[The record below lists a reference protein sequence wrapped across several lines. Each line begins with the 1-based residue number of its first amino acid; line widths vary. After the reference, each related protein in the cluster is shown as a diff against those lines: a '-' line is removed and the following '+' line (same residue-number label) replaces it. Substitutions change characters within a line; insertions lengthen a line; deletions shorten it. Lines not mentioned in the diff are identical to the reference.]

1 VNFFNFLKK
10 LKIIMEKFL
19 KSVKIES
26 FPGLDR
32 GEGLKINYKGRDI
45 IFIFHHYLN
54 NNTMTVSFLISD
66 DYNGIGYSEKLLEK
80 KVNKDDSF
88 FELYEYTKKELEK
101 TNFCTF
107 CNQLQLSSS
116 LINDIICK
124 PCYKH
129 KIFGDKRKSTKFID
143 PEDICYICQSNLS
156 DSQTDELYVLN
167 CCNNIVHY
175 DCLKKYCDSLIED
188 DGDMKV
194 YTCGLCKKDDI
205 PFHAQYEMIKHKC
218 FIDFDFE

>member
-1 VNFFNFLKK
+1 MDEF
-10 LKIIMEKFL
+10 I

-32 GEGLKINYKGRDI
+32 GEGLKINFKGRDI
-45 IFIFHHYLN
+45 IFIFHHSLKD
-54 NNTMTVSFLISD
+54 NTITVSFLILNE
-66 DYNGIGYSEKLLEK
+66 YNDVGYSENLFKK
-80 KVNKDDSF
+80 KVDKDDSF
-88 FELYEYTKKELEK
+88 YELYEYTKKELEK

-107 CNQLQLSSS
+107 CNQLQLPCS

-124 PCYKH
+124 PCYKQ
-129 KIFGDKRKSTKFID
+129 KITGCKRKSTKFID
-143 PEDICYICQSNLS
+143 PEDICYICQSNLF
-156 DSQTDELYVLN
+156 DSQTHELYVLN

-175 DCLKKYCDSLIED
+175 DCLKKYCDSLID
-188 DGDMKV
+188 DEDMKV
-194 YTCGLCKKDDI
+194 YTCGLCKKDNI